1 VLLDL
6 RWLAFLVHGRNKPR
20 SRPLAAT
27 WAAVRLIL
35 VNPKVPLMNA
45 AAGL

>member
-6 RWLAFLVHGRNKPR
+6 RWLAFLVHGRNKPH

-27 WAAVRLIL
+27 TR
-35 VNPKVPLMNA
+35 
-45 AAGL
+45 